1 MPKSWFHEAD
11 FNEGFM
17 KIRLLCLLAV
27 ISLAMACKSANS
39 EWGRPAITD
48 EASKSPSQLVAVV
61 LGVLENNG
69 RSGSLEYR
77 GVCTTSGGIA
87 DSFKVAAPQHDAPP
101 LEALRQAF
109 ESEPA
114 LRITEDA
121 SALIR
126 VVGGDVQADLL
137 NLRIHQVV
145 FRGEREPW
153 DAMYKFLAL
162 PEVRAYMQAHHMA
175 FIMTPV
181 GLVPPP
187 SGRVLN
193 GTPEDLTL
201 SQALDRIAQAFPGVW
216 VYGECA
222 TGQGQRRVYMTF
234 HEFSAQAGGR
244 PSIPKTKEPVT
255 GVVGGADVNR

>member
-1 MPKSWFHEAD
+1 
-11 FNEGFM
+11 
-17 KIRLLCLLAV
+17 RLLCLLTA
-27 ISLAMACKSANS
+27 ISLALGCKSANS
-39 EWGRPAITD
+39 AWDHPAITD
-48 EASKSPSQLVAVV
+48 ETSMSPSKLVAVV
-61 LGVLENNG
+61 LSVLENNG

-77 GVCTTSGGIA
+77 GVCTASGGIA
-87 DSFKVAAPQHDAPP
+87 DSFKVAAPQRDAPP
-101 LEALRQAF
+101 LRALGQAF
-109 ESEPA
+109 ASEPA

-145 FRGEREPW
+145 FRGDREPW
-153 DAMYKFLAL
+153 DAMYKLLAL
-162 PEVRAYMQAHHMA
+162 PEVQAYMQAHHMT

-193 GTPEDLTL
+193 GTLEDVAL
-201 SQALDRIAQAFPGVW
+201 SQAVDRIAQVFPGVW

-222 TGQGQRRVYMTF
+222 SEQSQRHVHITF
-234 HEFSAQAGGR
+234 HEFSAQPTPR
-244 PSIPKTKEPVT
+244 RTP
-255 GVVGGADVNR
+255 